1 MEQITIGAIL
11 KTEDG
16 NNPVLTGELRAE
28 DAILADDQNYSKY
41 FEDQLVTL
49 SAAYEN
55 LNNVEDMIVATV
67 AAGEVGEEFKTE
79 DARAYADKLD
89 SFLKVNKVPQA
100 LINDHGLGD
109 LRVED
114 GFSGSSHTLR
124 TEDAKGMLKTIK
136 DSILKFID
144 MIIDGITKAGPEL
157 MRMFSTTK
165 SFSEKLIKE
174 IDEKSDDLIDNAK
187 VDIPRLVANFG
198 GFVKN
203 EKDALKDVLDIANS
217 KDLIKNLDSLAEDV
231 STTEETKFDDLN
243 KYFGA
248 KGTKLDV
255 DAVVQKIKLADGET
269 LKNYSIVK
277 AYTGDFSVL
286 VLTDKGVK
294 KHSIKKEGK
303 DANDFYSSAK
313 VMSRADLKSLAES
326 VKGYADKQK
335 DHVKAATDAMV
346 KVKKYISKSDKI
358 SSADKAIV
366 QASISS
372 LSNIAYGGPK
382 TNKAVLVVVASN
394 SKLYK
399 KAEKK

>member
-1 MEQITIGAIL
+1 MEHITIGTIL
-11 KTEDG
+11 RTEDG
-16 NNPVLTGELRAE
+16 SHSPVGAELRAE
-28 DAILADDQNYSKY
+28 TAILADDQNYSKY

-49 SAAYEN
+49 SAAYDN
-55 LNNVEDMIVATV
+55 LNNVEDMIAATV
-67 AAGEVGEEFKTE
+67 AAGNVGDDFKTE
-79 DARAYADKLD
+79 DARAYADKLG
-89 SFLKVNKVPQA
+89 SFLKDNKVPQD
-100 LINDHGLGD
+100 IIVNHGLGD

-114 GFSGSSHTLR
+114 GFTGSSHAIR
-124 TEDAKGMLKTIK
+124 TEDANGMLGKIK
-136 DSILKFID
+136 DSIVKFID
-144 MIIDGITKAGPEL
+144 MIIEGITKAGPEL

-174 IDEKSDDLIDNAK
+174 MDEKSEDLVDDAK

-231 STTEETKFDDLN
+231 STTEETKFVDLK

-248 KGTKLDV
+248 KGSKLDV
-255 DAVVQKIKLADGET
+255 EGVVNKIKLADGEK
-269 LKNYSIVK
+269 LEDYSIVK

-286 VLTDKGVK
+286 VLTDKGIK
-294 KHSIKKEGK
+294 KHTIKKDGK
-303 DANDFYSSAK
+303 DANDFYANAK
-313 VMSRADLKSLAES
+313 VMSKADLKSLAES
-326 VKGYADKQK
+326 VQTYADKQK

-346 KVKKYISKSDKI
+346 KVKKYISKSDKLT
-358 SSADKAIV
+358 SGDKSIV
-366 QASISS
+366 QAAISS

-394 SKLYK
+394 LKLYK
-399 KAEKK
+399 KIEKK